1 MSRFLRSRIFSST
14 PGGDGDD
21 EEDYSARL
29 QQLDTDI
36 DNALA
41 NWKKCSQTDKE
52 RLQYERRR
60 NALYSQ
66 RKYYKKKVMVKAL
79 QGQMAKLES
88 KNRQVQ
94 AQNESLEA
102 LLSWAKLQVERY
114 ELDAQSTLAT
124 LAPLSTRAPESLL
137 SRGPLLG
144 TVVPGASLD
153 RIASLKRQ
161 LDYSLPPT
169 SMEALLAQ
177 QRQQQVSSD
186 GILLR
191 AHLLQRK
198 REQLEA
204 LRLLEARNNLSFFQ
218 PPPSLAA
225 LGLPS
230 SSLPPVQNPELQ
242 LLEKEILLRRQAVVD
257 RLQGQ
262 RPIPKDVPSQ
272 AFKRLRTTS

>member
-1 MSRFLRSRIFSST
+1 M
-14 PGGDGDD
+14 
-21 EEDYSARL
+21 
-29 QQLDTDI
+29 
-36 DNALA
+36 
-41 NWKKCSQTDKE
+41 
-52 RLQYERRR
+52 
-60 NALYSQ
+60 
-66 RKYYKKKVMVKAL
+66 
-79 QGQMAKLES
+79 
-88 KNRQVQ
+88 
-94 AQNESLEA
+94 
-102 LLSWAKLQVERY
+102 SWAKLQVERY

-137 SRGPLLG
+137 SRGPLRG
-144 TVVPGASLD
+144 TVGPGASLE
-153 RIASLKRQ
+153 RIASLMRQ
-161 LDYSLPPT
+161 LEYSLPPT

-218 PPPSLAA
+218 PPPSLVA
-225 LGLPS
+225 LGQPS